1 MDYNIGV
8 LISGDG
14 SNLNAIINNGINVKF
29 VVSNNQNARGLLIA
43 KKNNIP
49 VYTFKNLLILE
60 EEVSKLILHYNTE
73 LLVLAGFMKIL
84 SRKFIHSLPH
94 NSIIN
99 LHPSLLPAFQGKNAI
114 IQALDYG
121 VKYTGITI
129 HYVDEGI
136 DTGMIID
143 QAILSIK
150 EDDTPITL
158 QARIKIIEH
167 DLYPLTIKRLLD
179 KKRSKKNIINE
190 CYF

>member
-1 MDYNIGV
+1 MSYNIGV

-14 SNLNAIINNGINVKF
+14 SNLNAIINNSINVKF

-49 VYTFKNLLILE
+49 VYTFKNLIILE
-60 EEVSKLILHYNTE
+60 EEVSKLISYYKTD

-84 SRKFIHSLPH
+84 SSKFIHSLPY

-99 LHPSLLPAFQGKNAI
+99 LHPSLLPAFQGKDAI
-114 IQALDYG
+114 EQALDYG

-179 KKRSKKNIINE
+179 KKINKKNIINE

>member
-1 MDYNIGV
+1 MKYNIGV

-84 SRKFIHSLPH
+84 SSKFIHSLPY
-94 NSIIN
+94 NSMIN
-99 LHPSLLPAFQGKNAI
+99 LHPSLLPAFQGKDAI
-114 IQALDYG
+114 EQALNYG

-143 QAILSIK
+143 QKILSINK
-150 EDDTPITL
+150 DDTFNTL

-167 DLYPLTIKRLLD
+167 NLYPLTIKRLLD
-179 KKRSKKNIINE
+179 KKRKNTLLPLLFIK
-190 CYF
+190 

>member
-1 MDYNIGV
+1 MSYNIGV

-29 VVSNNQNARGLLIA
+29 VVSNNHKARGLLIA
-43 KKNNIP
+43 KKKNIP
-49 VYTFKNLLILE
+49 VYTFKKLLILE
-60 EEVSKLILHYNTE
+60 EEVSKLISHYKTD

-84 SRKFIHSLPH
+84 SSKFIHSLPY

-99 LHPSLLPAFQGKNAI
+99 LHPSLLPAFQGKDAI
-114 IQALDYG
+114 EQALNYG

-129 HYVDEGI
+129 HHVDEGI

-158 QARIKIIEH
+158 QDRIKIIEH

-179 KKRSKKNIINE
+179 EKSS
-190 CYF
+190 

>member
-1 MDYNIGV
+1 MSYNIGV

-14 SNLNAIINNGINVKF
+14 SNLNAIINNSINVKF
-29 VVSNNQNARGLLIA
+29 VVSNNQNAHGLLIA

-49 VYTFKNLLILE
+49 VYTFKKLLILE
-60 EEVSKLILHYNTE
+60 EEVSKLILHHNTE

-114 IQALDYG
+114 IKALDYG

-129 HYVDEGI
+129 HYVDEGV
-136 DTGMIID
+136 DTGIIID
-143 QAILSIK
+143 QAILPIN
-150 EDDTPITL
+150 EDDTPKVL
-158 QARIKIIEH
+158 QNRIQAIEH
-167 DLYPLTIKRLLD
+167 NLYPLTIKRLLD
-179 KKRSKKNIINE
+179 RKKS
-190 CYF
+190 

>member
-1 MDYNIGV
+1 MNYNIGV

-14 SNLNAIINNGINVKF
+14 SNLIAIINNGINVKF

-73 LLVLAGFMKIL
+73 LLVLAGFMKLL

-94 NSIIN
+94 ISIIN

-136 DTGMIID
+136 DTGIIID
-143 QAILSIK
+143 QKILSINK
-150 EDDTPITL
+150 DDTFNTL

-167 DLYPLTIKRLLD
+167 NLYPLTIKRLLD
-179 KKRSKKNIINE
+179 KKRN
-190 CYF
+190 

>member
-1 MDYNIGV
+1 MSYNIGI

-29 VVSNNQNARGLLIA
+29 VVSNNPNALGLLIA
-43 KKNNIP
+43 KKNDIP

-60 EEVSKLILHYNTE
+60 KEVSKLILKYGTD

-84 SRKFIHSLPH
+84 SRKFINSSPH
-94 NSIIN
+94 NSIVN
-99 LHPSLLPAFQGKNAI
+99 VHPSLLPAFQGKNAL

-129 HYVDEGI
+129 HYVDKDV

-143 QAILSIK
+143 QAILEIK
-150 EDDTPITL
+150 KDDTINTL
-158 QARIKIIEH
+158 QNRIKAIEH
-167 DLYPLTIKRLLD
+167 SLYPFTIKRLLD
-179 KKRSKKNIINE
+179 KKKS
-190 CYF
+190 

>member
-1 MDYNIGV
+1 MSYNIGV

-84 SRKFIHSLPH
+84 SRKFIYSLPH

-99 LHPSLLPAFQGKNAI
+99 LHPSLLPSFQGKNAI
-114 IQALDYG
+114 TQALDYG

-136 DTGMIID
+136 DTGIIID
-143 QAILSIK
+143 QEILPIN
-150 EDDTPITL
+150 EDDTPNTL
-158 QARIKIIEH
+158 QGRIKVIEH
-167 DLYPLTIKRLLD
+167 DLYPLTIKRLID
-179 KKRSKKNIINE
+179 KKRS
-190 CYF
+190 

>member
-1 MDYNIGV
+1 MSYNIGV

-29 VVSNNQNARGLLIA
+29 VVSNNQKARGLLIA

-49 VYTFKNLLILE
+49 VYTFKKLLI
-60 EEVSKLILHYNTE
+60 SYYKTD

-84 SRKFIHSLPH
+84 SSKFIHSLPY

-99 LHPSLLPAFQGKNAI
+99 LHPSLLPAFQGKDAI
-114 IQALDYG
+114 EQALNYG

>member
-1 MDYNIGV
+1 
-8 LISGDG
+8 
-14 SNLNAIINNGINVKF
+14 
-29 VVSNNQNARGLLIA
+29 
-43 KKNNIP
+43 
-49 VYTFKNLLILE
+49 
-60 EEVSKLILHYNTE
+60 
-73 LLVLAGFMKIL
+73 MKIL
-84 SRKFIHSLPH
+84 SSKFIHSLPY

-99 LHPSLLPAFQGKNAI
+99 LHPSLLPAFQGKDAI
-114 IQALDYG
+114 EQALDYG

-158 QARIKIIEH
+158 QSRIKIIEH

-179 KKRSKKNIINE
+179 EKRS
-190 CYF
+190 

>member
-1 MDYNIGV
+1 MLLMNYNIGV

-49 VYTFKNLLILE
+49 AYTFKNILILE
-60 EEVSKLILHYNTE
+60 EEVSKLILHYNTD

-84 SRKFIHSLPH
+84 SSKFIHSLTY

-99 LHPSLLPAFQGKNAI
+99 LHPSLLPSFQGKNAI
-114 IQALDYG
+114 EQALDYG

-143 QAILSIK
+143 QAILSIE

-179 KKRSKKNIINE
+179 EKRS
-190 CYF
+190 

>member
-29 VVSNNQNARGLLIA
+29 VVSNNHNARGLLIA

-114 IQALDYG
+114 IHALDYG

-143 QAILSIK
+143 QKILSINK
-150 EDDTPITL
+150 DDTFNTL

-167 DLYPLTIKRLLD
+167 NLYPLTIKRLLD
-179 KKRSKKNIINE
+179 KKRN
-190 CYF
+190 